1 MEASLTSDPDNKNE
15 KFRVERAETH
25 HRKLRS
31 DPATKFALDIAA
43 KSLKKGNPKGR
54 NWLKKQWQKR
64 YCGKTRDIMFFPSI
78 NEMIDGIKKEEKK
91 NFLQTSGLDENSKEF
106 KQALANLHQVWDDI
120 FADFPEAERD
130 VRIKY

>member
-1 MEASLTSDPDNKNE
+1 
-15 KFRVERAETH
+15 
-25 HRKLRS
+25 
-31 DPATKFALDIAA
+31 
-43 KSLKKGNPKGR
+43 
-54 NWLKKQWQKR
+54 
-64 YCGKTRDIMFFPSI
+64 
-78 NEMIDGIKKEEKK
+78 MIDGIKKEEKK